1 MAEFI
6 VQETREIIKGYYT
19 LTFQVEA
26 DSYEE
31 AEKKVSEYDED
42 AECINHDF
50 DIRDSE
56 HISFSN
62 ET

>member
-1 MAEFI
+1 MAIFT
-6 VQETREIIKGYYT
+6 VHETREIIKGYYT

-31 AEKKVSEYDED
+31 AEEKVSQTDED
-42 AECINHDF
+42 IECIDQDF

-56 HISFSN
+56 FISFS
-62 ET
+62 ED